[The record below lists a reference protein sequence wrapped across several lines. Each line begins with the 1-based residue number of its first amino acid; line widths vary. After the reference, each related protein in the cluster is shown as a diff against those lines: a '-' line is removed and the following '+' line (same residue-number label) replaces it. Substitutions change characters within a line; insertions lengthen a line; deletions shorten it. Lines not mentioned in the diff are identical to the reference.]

1 MGTRRL
7 NALTQDGKLCWG
19 DVSQHV
25 GDEDDHISEM
35 SGEMG
40 RQFQAHGFSLEP
52 PRTVDLASKLDD
64 LQTQYYWIC
73 IATLV

>member
-1 MGTRRL
+1 MAPGSTRAVRMGTRRL

-40 RQFQAHGFSLEP
+40 RQFQSTWFF
-52 PRTVDLASKLDD
+52 T
-64 LQTQYYWIC
+64 
-73 IATLV
+73 